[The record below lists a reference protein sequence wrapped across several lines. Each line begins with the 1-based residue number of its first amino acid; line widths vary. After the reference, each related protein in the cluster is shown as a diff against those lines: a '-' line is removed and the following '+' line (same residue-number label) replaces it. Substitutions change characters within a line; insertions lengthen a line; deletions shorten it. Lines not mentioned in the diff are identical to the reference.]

1 MPGHDIDARL
11 KGSQT
16 EKAVDHDLNLI
27 RRLEEEL
34 FKQSVRTSRSA
45 VSALLADDFVE
56 FGRSGRVYDKQEIV
70 LSLAAEANDAAPE
83 LTASGFE
90 LKSLAD
96 DVVLLTYRTRRVD
109 GDQALHTLRS
119 SIWKRFDGVW
129 RMVFHQGTPTR
140 EA

>member
-1 MPGHDIDARL
+1 M
-11 KGSQT
+11 
-16 EKAVDHDLNLI
+16 DHDLNLI
-27 RRLEEEL
+27 RGLEEEL

-45 VSALLADDFVE
+45 VGALLADDFVE

-109 GDQALHTLRS
+109 GEQALHTLRS
-119 SIWKRFDGVW
+119 SIWKRSNDVW

>member
-1 MPGHDIDARL
+1 M
-11 KGSQT
+11 
-16 EKAVDHDLNLI
+16 DHDLNLI
-27 RRLEEEL
+27 RGLEEEL

-45 VSALLADDFVE
+45 VGALLADDFVE

-109 GDQALHTLRS
+109 GEQALHTLRS
-119 SIWKRFDGVW
+119 SIWKRSDGAW